1 MDVRDSVADYIET
14 MTSRSTIPVTTLIR
28 WVGIAPSKYYGWV
41 NRRGCINHHNG
52 KIVREHWLL
61 PWEYQRIIAYYEA
74 HREEGYRRLTYMM
87 LDENIV
93 AVSPATT
100 YRVLSSA
107 GLLKRWNTNTGAA
120 ISDGF
125 QQPLGIHEHWH
136 TDIKYVNFR
145 GTFLFLISVIDGYS
159 RYIVHH
165 ELRMSMQA
173 FDVQLTVQRALEKHP
188 AVSPRIISD
197 NGSQFL
203 AKDFAEF
210 LRARGL
216 QHVRT
221 SIAYPQ
227 SNGKIERFH
236 RTASEECLRKSSFV
250 DLDDARR
257 LIAKYIERYN
267 TKRLHSSLYYL
278 TPADFLLGRVKER
291 LQERENKY
299 ARARLTRRADARQQA
314 RQPLTPLAE
323 RAGAGTFPALSEN
336 TKKEPMALQ

>member
-1 MDVRDSVADYIET
+1 MDIRDSVVDYVET
-14 MTSRSTIPVTTLIR
+14 MKCRSEIPVATLIR
-28 WVGIAPSKYYGWV
+28 WVSVAPSKYYGWV
-41 NRRGCINHHNG
+41 RRRGCINHHNG

-61 PWEYQRIIAYYEA
+61 PWEYEQIIRYYEL
-74 HREEGYRRLTYMM
+74 HREEGYRRLTYRM
-87 LDENIV
+87 LDDNIV

-100 YRVLSSA
+100 YRVLSGA
-107 GLLKRWNTNTGAA
+107 GLLKRWNTNTGTAK
-120 ISDGF
+120 SQGF
-125 QQPLGIHEHWH
+125 QQPLAIHEHWH

-165 ELRMSMQA
+165 ELRTSMQE
-173 FDVQLTVQRALEKHP
+173 FDVQLTVQRALEKYLG
-188 AVSPRIISD
+188 VYPRIITD

-210 LRARGL
+210 IRARGL

-257 LIAKYIERYN
+257 LIAKYIEYYN
-267 TKRLHSSLYYL
+267 TKRLHSALYYL
-278 TPADFLLGRVKER
+278 TPEDVLLNRAKER
-291 LQERENKY
+291 LQEREQKY
-299 ARARLTRRADARQQA
+299 ARARQTRRADVRREA
-314 RQPLTPLAE
+314 RQPLQPVDE
-323 RAGAGTFPALSEN
+323 RAMMGPIPRSNKT
-336 TKKEPMALQ
+336 TKQEQLTLQ